1 MTKATI
7 SSSLFSEMAL
17 RYNTRSLN
25 KSRLPDDFTDVLAF
39 ELLIGL
45 SSSIKYSIRDSLFLS
60 SLRSSVCADL
70 NFGAFIKGIPS
81 ERSLRYSFLY
91 SSIVI

>member
-25 KSRLPDDFTDVLAF
+25 KSRLPVDLADVLAF
-39 ELLIGL
+39 ELLMGFN
-45 SSSIKYSIRDSLFLS
+45 SSIKYSIRDSLFFS
-60 SLRSSVCADL
+60 NLRTSVWADL
-70 NFGAFIKGIPS
+70 NFAP
-81 ERSLRYSFLY
+81 
-91 SSIVI
+91 

>member
-1 MTKATI
+1 MIRDII

-25 KSRLPDDFTDVLAF
+25 RSRLPDDLADVLAF
-39 ELLIGL
+39 ELLMGFN
-45 SSSIKYSIRDSLFLS
+45 SSIKYSIRDSLFFS

-70 NFGAFIKGIPS
+70 NFLAFIKGIPS

>member
-25 KSRLPDDFTDVLAF
+25 KSRFPDDLADVLAF
-39 ELLIGL
+39 ELLMGFN
-45 SSSIKYSIRDSLFLS
+45 SSIKYSIRDSLFFPACE
-60 SLRSSVCADL
+60 V
-70 NFGAFIKGIPS
+70 
-81 ERSLRYSFLY
+81 RY
-91 SSIVI
+91 V

>member
-1 MTKATI
+1 MIRDII

-25 KSRLPDDFTDVLAF
+25 RSRLPDDLADVLAF

-45 SSSIKYSIRDSLFLS
+45 SSSIKYSIRDSLFQ
-60 SLRSSVCADL
+60 VCEVRYVQ
-70 NFGAFIKGIPS
+70 IQIS
-81 ERSLRYSFLY
+81 EL
-91 SSIVI
+91 

>member
-1 MTKATI
+1 MIRDII

-25 KSRLPDDFTDVLAF
+25 RSRLPDDLADVLAF

-45 SSSIKYSIRDSLFLS
+45 SSSIKYSIRDSLFFQ
-60 SLRSSVCADL
+60 VCEVRYVQ
-70 NFGAFIKGIPS
+70 IQIS
-81 ERSLRYSFLY
+81 EL
-91 SSIVI
+91 